1 MAKPLD
7 HLVGVVIL
15 RLLPL
20 GALLV
25 SLASGTAFAQGS
37 PQPGGAAQKGAGT
50 PQAPI
55 ATFRSAVEVVTVS
68 VSVKTRGGK
77 VVRDLERADFEV
89 LDSAV
94 PVALKDFYAGE
105 SPISLAV
112 LLDISGSMAVG
123 GNINRAREAVTMAAM
138 NLRNGSDEVALFTF
152 DSDLREVIDFTTE
165 LNIFDRLNLTGT
177 PWGITSLY
185 DAIGAS
191 ARRVAERS
199 NKHRA
204 LLVITDGVD
213 TGSRLT
219 AAEVSGIASS
229 IDVPVYLL
237 TVVSPLDHP
246 DGEHE
251 ARPTEEKRVQ
261 QTSLVDLARWTGGDT
276 YFASVPSHTSVALQ
290 SILAE
295 LRHQY
300 LLTFEPGARRG
311 WHPLEVRVKKRNLIV
326 RARGGYL
333 AGSRAGS

>member
-7 HLVGVVIL
+7 QLVGVVIA
-15 RLLPL
+15 RVFTSC
-20 GALLV
+20 ALLLV
-25 SLASGTAFAQGS
+25 LTSGTASAQQT
-37 PQPGGAAQKGAGT
+37 PPAQKGAGT
-50 PQAPI
+50 PQSPI
-55 ATFRSAVEVVTVS
+55 ATFRSAVEVVTIS
-68 VSVKTRGGK
+68 ASVKTRGGK
-77 VVRDLERADFEV
+77 AVRDLQQADFEV
-89 LDSAV
+89 LDSGV

-105 SPISLAV
+105 SAISLAI
-112 LLDISGSMAVG
+112 LLDISGSMAVA

-152 DSDLREVIDFTTE
+152 DSELRQVIDFTTD
-165 LNIFDRLNLTGT
+165 LTIFDRLNLKGT

-191 ARRVAERS
+191 SRRVAERS

-213 TGSRLT
+213 TGSRLS

-237 TVVSPLDHP
+237 AVVSPLDHP
-246 DGEHE
+246 DGELE
-251 ARPTEEKRVQ
+251 AKPNEERRVL

-276 YFASVPSHTSVALQ
+276 HFASVPSHTSVALQ
-290 SILAE
+290 SILGE

-300 LLTFEPGARRG
+300 LLTFEPGVRQG
-311 WHPLEVRVKKRNLIV
+311 WHPLEVRVKKRNLV
-326 RARGGYL
+326 VHARGGYV